1 MKWVGIFF
9 AGLVGV
15 IGLMALAGYFM
26 PREHVASRKA
36 HFKQKPEAIWP
47 LLAEPAMA
55 TSWRTDIVSVEMLPD
70 QNGHAMWKEKW
81 RNGTVLLME
90 RTEFQPQK
98 RLQTRIANTDLAF
111 GGTWTFELQAE
122 GDGSQL
128 RITENG
134 IVNNVIFR
142 FLSRVVF
149 GQTGSIEGFLR
160 LAGAKFGET
169 VTPED

>member
-9 AGLVGV
+9 AGLVGL
-15 IGLMALAGYFM
+15 IGLMALIGYFM

-81 RNGTVLLME
+81 RNGTILLME
-90 RTEFQPQK
+90 RTEFHPQT

-111 GGTWTFELQAE
+111 GGTWTFELQAD

-169 VTPED
+169 VTPEE

>member
-1 MKWVGIFF
+1 MKWMAVILG
-9 AGLVGV
+9 GLIGLL
-15 IGLMALAGYFM
+15 GLMALLGYFM

-36 HFKQKPEAIWP
+36 RYKQKPDAIWP
-47 LLAEPAMA
+47 LIADPEGLPG
-55 TSWRTDIVSVEMLPD
+55 WRTDVVGVEMLAE

-90 RTEFQPQK
+90 RTEFVAQT
-98 RLQTRIANTDLAF
+98 RVQTRIANTDLAF
-111 GGTWTFELQAE
+111 GGTWTFELQADGE
-122 GDGSQL
+122 GSQL

-134 IVNNVIFR
+134 YVNNVIFR

-160 LAGAKFGET
+160 LAGTKFGES
-169 VTPED
+169 VTPEE